1 MKREVIR
8 GLIAIVALAMIG
20 LVASQVYWIN
30 SAVEQRTARF
40 NQEVRL
46 AMINA
51 TQRLERMEMLHNMKM
66 QEMLEWEAEKQHGQ
80 HYFNFQHDT
89 TINTDGG
96 QVTIRVEQSGTNDTT
111 INIDLGEINVSHSNN
126 YADEGVTVER
136 RVMRHK
142 SNSGV
147 VISQEVFND
156 RVKRKMQH
164 MDNLLGGL
172 FNARFNRS
180 IIERVPYNKL
190 DSIVKGEL
198 YARGIET
205 QVDLGVF
212 NLFNQPVML
221 EESSTKIDFQ
231 NLANSRFQVR
241 LFPNDLVQESN
252 FLKLYFPN
260 QRTYV
265 LHSMWGMLSTS
276 AILILVII
284 GVFWFT
290 ITTILRQKKVSE
302 IKNDFINNMTHEL
315 KTPIA
320 TIGLACEALTD
331 KDLLRSDA
339 MVDNFVGMIRDENRR
354 LGALVEDV
362 LKSAVL
368 DKGNFK
374 LKIQQTDM
382 TKLVSDV
389 VHGMEIQAKN
399 KGGKIDFSTNIDDN
413 IIEVDP
419 MHLTNVVYNLI
430 DNAIKYTPVNPHI
443 IVDLTQ
449 VEEGLQI
456 KVKDNGIGISA
467 DNQKKIFD
475 KLYRVPTG
483 NVHNVKGFGLGLS
496 YVKAIIDKHQGKIAV
511 QSAPG
516 NGTTIIIT
524 IPTNHETAA

>member
-1 MKREVIR
+1 MIR
-8 GLIAIVALAMIG
+8 GLIVVVALAMIG

-66 QEMLEWEAEKQHGQ
+66 EELIEWEDSKASKN
-80 HYFNFQHDT
+80 HYFNFKHDT

-96 QVTIRVEQSGTNDTT
+96 QVTIRVEQNGTNDTT
-111 INIDLGEINVSHSNN
+111 INIDLGHINVSRPNN
-126 YADEGVTVER
+126 IRHEEVTVEHRVR
-136 RVMRHK
+136 RQ
-142 SNSGV
+142 NGEV

-156 RVKRKMQH
+156 RVRRKMKH
-164 MDNLLGGL
+164 MDKLLGGL
-172 FNARFNRS
+172 FNVRFNRS
-180 IIERVPYNKL
+180 INDRVPYEKL
-190 DSIVKGEL
+190 DSIVKDEL
-198 YARGIET
+198 IARGIDTE
-205 QVDLGVF
+205 VDLGVF

-221 EESSTKIDFQ
+221 NETSTKVDFE
-231 NLANSRFQVR
+231 NLANSRYQVR

-252 FLKLYFPN
+252 FLKLYFPK

-265 LHSMWGMLSTS
+265 LQTMWAMLSTS
-276 AILILVII
+276 GILILIII

-290 ITTILRQKKVSE
+290 ISTILRQKKVSE

-331 KDLLRSDA
+331 KDLQRSDA
-339 MVDNFVGMIRDENRR
+339 MVDNFVGMIKDENRR
-354 LGALVEDV
+354 LGTLVENV

-368 DKGNFK
+368 EKGDFK
-374 LKIQQTDM
+374 LKIQPVDVV
-382 TKLVSDV
+382 KLATDV

-399 KGGKIDFSTNIDDN
+399 KGGKITFNTAFESNLV
-413 IIEVDP
+413 ELDP
-419 MHLTNVVYNLI
+419 MHMTNVLYNLI
-430 DNAIKYTPVNPHI
+430 DNAIKYTPENPVI
-443 IVDLTQ
+443 KIDL
-449 VEEGLQI
+449 VSIDEGI
-456 KVKDNGIGISA
+456 KITVKDNGIGISA

-496 YVKAIIDKHQGKIAV
+496 YVKAIIEKHHGKIDV
-511 QSAPG
+511 HSVPG
-516 NGTTIIIT
+516 NGTTIIVT
-524 IPTNHETAA
+524 IPTNHETTA

>member
-1 MKREVIR
+1 VKREVIR

-66 QEMLEWEAEKQHGQ
+66 EELVAWEDEKANST
-80 HYFNFQHDT
+80 HYFNFKHDT

-96 QVTIRVEQSGTNDTT
+96 QVTIRVEQSGSSDTT
-111 INIDLGEINVSHSNN
+111 INIDLGEINVHHSNRVKH
-126 YADEGVTVER
+126 DGVTMER
-136 RVMRHK
+136 RITRH
-142 SNSGV
+142 NNGGV

-156 RVKRKMQH
+156 RVRSKMKH
-164 MDNLLGGL
+164 MDKLLGGL

-180 IIERVPYNKL
+180 ITDRLPYTKL
-190 DSIVKGEL
+190 DSIVKEEL

-221 EESSTKIDFQ
+221 EESSTKTDFQ
-231 NLANSRFQVR
+231 NLANSRYQVR
-241 LFPNDLVQESN
+241 LFPNDFVQESN

-284 GVFWFT
+284 GVFWYT

-339 MVDNFVGMIRDENRR
+339 MVDNFVGMIKDENRR
-354 LGALVEDV
+354 LGTLVENV

-368 DKGNFK
+368 EKGDFK
-374 LKIQQTDM
+374 LKIQAVDLS
-382 TKLVSDV
+382 KLVSDV

-399 KGGKIDFSTNIDDN
+399 KGGKIDFNPSLSQN
-413 IIEVDP
+413 IIDVDP

-430 DNAIKYTPVNPHI
+430 DNAIKYTPESPHI
-443 IVDLTQ
+443 IVDLMEN
-449 VEEGLQI
+449 EEGIQI

-511 QSAPG
+511 HSVLG
-516 NGTTIIIT
+516 SGTTIIIT
-524 IPTNHETAA
+524 IPTNHETTA